1 MLKKVPLAANPNR
14 AMLITR
20 KDRWF
25 HWLTEKTRAS
35 RTSKA
40 SVEADTRKT
49 AVSIKVSSSSG
60 WAVHR
65 GWKAAPTG
73 LRQKELISALYG

>member
-1 MLKKVPLAANPNR
+1 MLKKVPLAANPKR

-20 KDRWF
+20 KERWF

-40 SVEADTRKT
+40 RVEPETRKT
-49 AVSIKVSSSSG
+49 ALNIRVS
-60 WAVHR
+60 
-65 GWKAAPTG
+65 
-73 LRQKELISALYG
+73 